1 MSDDPGREHA
11 IRQPP
16 KVLIPVQVLAGQTV
30 PEVLVEFLAPSAV
43 VVLGY
48 HVLPE
53 QTSTEQA
60 SIQFEERARAAVED
74 IAGTFR
80 EAGRAVETRVAFT
93 HDRDQTVERVAAE
106 VGATAVLLSNP
117 TGEIER
123 VLVAVRGAVDTDR
136 LADLVAT
143 LVGTEDIEVT
153 LWGLETPASDVDV
166 DAAVERTRETLG
178 ARGLPGAGLTAE
190 ATVSERPIVDI
201 VERSAEY
208 DVVVM
213 GEGETTLLSTLLG
226 DDAERVARGAVAPVL
241 VVRSVPA
248 DAE

>member
-1 MSDDPGREHA
+1 MSGDGGLS

-16 KVLIPVQVLAGQTV
+16 KVLIPVRVLDGQTV
-30 PEVLVEFLAPSAV
+30 PEPLVAFLAPSDV

-60 SIQFEERARAAVED
+60 SIQFEERARAAVDD
-74 IAGTFR
+74 IAETFR
-80 EAGRAVETRVAFT
+80 GAGREAETRVAFT
-93 HDRDQTVERVAAE
+93 HDRDQTIDRVADE

-117 TGEIER
+117 TAGIER

-143 LVGTEDIEVT
+143 LVGEGGPTVT
-153 LWGLETPASDVDV
+153 LWGVEHGRGDVDV
-166 DAAVERTRETLG
+166 EAAVDRARETLA
-178 ARGLPGAGLTAE
+178 ARGLSGAGVTVE
-190 ATVSERPIVDI
+190 TSVSERPVADV
-201 VERSAEY
+201 VERSAEF

-213 GEGETTLLSTLLG
+213 GEGEVTVISTLLG

-241 VVRSVPA
+241 VVRRAPTT
-248 DAE
+248 D